1 MLMARYKV
9 LVVEDDQAVLDVIR
23 LMINGSECQVLT
35 ARNGKEAVDLYR
47 FAKPDIVL
55 MDVEMPVM
63 DGVQAT
69 KEILRLDPNAKIIG
83 VTAFSKT
90 KGKDLLAAGALE
102 MIEKPFTRRKI
113 LSTIRKYLEC
123 QDSPDLFES
132 KVE

>member
-1 MLMARYKV
+1 MVTHKI
-9 LVVEDDQAVLDVIR
+9 LVVEDDPAVLEVIR
-23 LMINGSECQVLT
+23 MMLNGNECQVLT

-69 KEILRLDPNAKIIG
+69 KEILKLDPNAKIIG

-113 LSTIRKYLEC
+113 LGTIKKYLEC
-123 QDSPDLFES
+123 KDPPDLFKSE
-132 KVE
+132 VQ

>member
-1 MLMARYKV
+1 MVTHKI
-9 LVVEDDQAVLDVIR
+9 LVVEDDPAVLEVIR
-23 LMINGSECQVLT
+23 MMLNGNECQVLT

-69 KEILRLDPNAKIIG
+69 KEILKLDPNAKIIG

-113 LSTIRKYLEC
+113 LATIKKYLGC
-123 QDSPDLFES
+123 QDPPDLFKSE
-132 KVE
+132 VQ